1 MADSKCDTLLHGI
14 ETSDIHVPPLTYP
27 RYLRVGLQETAL
39 RASLAAQR
47 RHRLW
52 QACEA
57 VGIRTLLVY
66 GNAWTC
72 DYLRYACNF
81 APLEG
86 HGLAIM
92 DANGTRLLLEVRSE
106 ATRARAETPGLHV
119 QWASDFHLEAQA
131 AIAAAGASLGHA
143 PAAHVPAGVASALA
157 DAIDFTA
164 SFQQLLMVKLEDE
177 IAAIRRAAILADE
190 GYEVF
195 RHAAREGRAEF
206 EIVAEL
212 EAFFR
217 GRGCPDNF
225 MIMASGG
232 QEVRAMHPPSARC
245 LRRGDMV
252 TTELTPCVAG
262 YYAQIC
268 RTLVVGPASAE
279 QQQAF
284 DVHLEALE
292 AGMDFVR
299 PGVTAGELATVQ
311 NDVFRAHGLAKYI
324 TSEYTRVRGHGLG
337 LYVDSRPAILE
348 SESTRLEAGMAV
360 IVHPNGYHPASGYL
374 VLGDAVVLRDGGNEV
389 LTQTPRRL
397 FTV

>member
-1 MADSKCDTLLHGI
+1 MTDSRCDTLPHGI
-14 ETSDIHVPPLTYP
+14 EMFISSSNDPHH
-27 RYLRVGLQETAL
+27 LRNGLQQPAMNS
-39 RASLAAQR
+39 SLAAQR
-47 RHRLW
+47 RQRLW

-57 VGIRTLLVY
+57 AGIRTLIVY

-72 DYLRYACNF
+72 DYLRYACDF

-86 HGLAIM
+86 HALAIL
-92 DANGTRLLLEVRSE
+92 DSNSTRLLLEVRSE
-106 ATRARAETPGLHV
+106 ASSASAKTHGLEV
-119 QWASDFHLEAQA
+119 KWASDFYAEAQS
-131 AIAAAGASLGHA
+131 AITAAGAGLGHA
-143 PAAHVPAGVASALA
+143 PAAHLPSGLTPTFATS
-157 DAIDFTA
+157 IDFTA
-164 SFQQLLMVKLEDE
+164 AFQNLLMVKLEGE
-177 IAAIRRAAILADE
+177 IAAVRRAAMLADE

-206 EIVAEL
+206 EIVGEL
-212 EAFFR
+212 EEFFR
-217 GRGCPDNF
+217 SRGCPDNF

-232 QEVRAMHPPSARC
+232 QEVRAMHPPSARR
-245 LRRGDMV
+245 LRRGDLV
-252 TTELTPCVAG
+252 TTELTPCLDG

-268 RTLVVGPASAE
+268 RTLVVGAASAE

-292 AGMDFVR
+292 AGMAFVR
-299 PGVTAGELATVQ
+299 PGVTAGEVAMVQ
-311 NDVFRAHGLAKYI
+311 NDIFRAHGLAKYI

-337 LYVDSRPAILE
+337 LYVDSRPAVLE
-348 SESTRLEAGMAV
+348 GEPTRLEASMTI
-360 IVHPNGYHPASGYL
+360 IVHPNGYHPASGYM

>member
-1 MADSKCDTLLHGI
+1 MHINS
-14 ETSDIHVPPLTYP
+14 SYPPEHLISH
-27 RYLRVGLQETAL
+27 RKGLEVTAL
-39 RASLAAQR
+39 NTSLASQR

-57 VGIRTLLVY
+57 EGISTLVVY

-72 DYLRYACNF
+72 DYMRYACDF

-86 HGLAIM
+86 HALAIL
-92 DANGTRLLLEVRSE
+92 DSNGTRLLLESRSE
-106 ATRARAETPGLHV
+106 VSRARAEISGLAVH
-119 QWASDFHLEAQA
+119 WARDFHVEAQA
-131 AIAAAGASLGHA
+131 AITATGVGLGHA
-143 PAAHVPAGVASALA
+143 PVSHFPEGVTPALA
-157 DAIDFTA
+157 NSIDFTSA
-164 SFQQLLMVKLEDE
+164 FQQLLMVKLEGE
-177 IAAIRRAAILADE
+177 IAAVRRAAMLADE

-206 EIVAEL
+206 TIIGEL

-217 GRGCPDNF
+217 SRGCPDNF

-232 QEVRAMHPPSARC
+232 QEVRAMHPPSARR
-245 LRRGDMV
+245 LRRGDLV
-252 TTELTPCVAG
+252 TTELTPCVDG

-268 RTLVVGPASAE
+268 RTLVVGAASTE

-284 DVHLEALE
+284 NVHLEALE
-292 AGMDFVR
+292 AGMAFVR

-311 NDVFRAHGLAKYI
+311 NDIFRERGLAKYI

-337 LYVDSRPAILE
+337 LYVDSKPAVLE
-348 SESTRLEAGMAV
+348 GETTKLEAGMTI

-374 VLGDAVVLRDGGNEV
+374 VLGDAVVLREGVNEV

>member
-1 MADSKCDTLLHGI
+1 MN
-14 ETSDIHVPPLTYP
+14 TSLP
-27 RYLRVGLQETAL
+27 
-39 RASLAAQR
+39 AQR

-52 QACEA
+52 QTCEA
-57 VGIRTLLVY
+57 AGIRTLVVY

-72 DYLRYACNF
+72 DYLRYACDF

-86 HGLAIM
+86 HVLAIL
-92 DANGTRLLLEVRSE
+92 DASGTRLLLEVRGE
-106 ATRARAETPGLHV
+106 VARARAEVPGLTV
-119 QWASDFHLEAQA
+119 QWASDFHAEACA
-131 AIAAAGASLGHA
+131 AIAAAGAGLGHV
-143 PAAHVPAGVASALA
+143 PGAHVPAGIAPALA
-157 DAIDFTA
+157 QSMDLAA
-164 SFQQLLMVKLEDE
+164 AFQQLLMVKLEGE
-177 IAAIRRAAILADE
+177 IAAVRRAAMLADE

-206 EIVAEL
+206 EVIGEL

-217 GRGCPDNF
+217 SRGCPDNF

-232 QEVRAMHPPSARC
+232 QEVRAMHPPSGRR
-245 LRRGDMV
+245 LRRGDLV
-252 TTELTPCVAG
+252 TTELTPCVDG

-268 RTLVVGPASAE
+268 RTLVVGPASFE

-292 AGMDFVR
+292 AGMAFVR

-311 NDVFRAHGLAKYI
+311 NDVFRAHGLGKY
-324 TSEYTRVRGHGLG
+324 TASEYTRVRGHGLG
-337 LYVDSRPAILE
+337 LYVDSRPAVQE
-348 SESTRLEAGMAV
+348 GDATVLEADMTI

-374 VLGDAVVLRDGGNEV
+374 VLGDAMVLREGGNEV

>member
-1 MADSKCDTLLHGI
+1 MNT
-14 ETSDIHVPPLTYP
+14 
-27 RYLRVGLQETAL
+27 
-39 RASLAAQR
+39 SLAAQR
-47 RHRLW
+47 RQRLW

-57 VGIRTLLVY
+57 AGIRTLVVY

-72 DYLRYACNF
+72 DYLRYACDF
-81 APLEG
+81 ASLEG
-86 HGLAIM
+86 HALAIL

-106 ATRARAETPGLHV
+106 AARARAEMKGLQV
-119 QWASDFHLEAQA
+119 QWARDFHAEAQA
-131 AIAAAGASLGHA
+131 AIAAAGAGLGHA
-143 PAAHVPAGVASALA
+143 PAAYVPAGIAPALA
-157 DAIDFTA
+157 GSTDFTA
-164 SFQQLLMVKLEDE
+164 AFQQLLMVKLEGE
-177 IAAIRRAAILADE
+177 IAAVRRAAMLADE

-195 RHAAREGRAEF
+195 RHAAREGRAEY
-206 EIVAEL
+206 EIIGEL

-217 GRGCPDNF
+217 SRGCPDNF

-232 QEVRAMHPPSARC
+232 QEVRAMHPPSARR
-245 LRRGDMV
+245 LRRGDLV
-252 TTELTPCVAG
+252 TTELTPCVDG

-268 RTLVVGPASAE
+268 RTLVVGPASPE

-299 PGVTAGELATVQ
+299 PGVTAGQLAKVQ
-311 NDVFRAHGLAKYI
+311 NDVFRAHGLARYI

-337 LYVDSRPAILE
+337 LYVDSGPAVLE
-348 SESTRLEAGMAV
+348 DDSTTLEADMTV

-374 VLGDAVVLRDGGNEV
+374 VLGDAVVLREGGNEV

>member
-1 MADSKCDTLLHGI
+1 MNS
-14 ETSDIHVPPLTYP
+14 
-27 RYLRVGLQETAL
+27 
-39 RASLAAQR
+39 SLAAER

-57 VGIRTLLVY
+57 VGIRTLIVY

-72 DYLRYACNF
+72 DYLRYACDF

-86 HGLAIM
+86 HALAILTS
-92 DANGTRLLLEVRSE
+92 NSTRLLLEVRSE
-106 ATRARAETPGLHV
+106 ASSAGAKTNGLEV
-119 QWASDFHLEAQA
+119 KWASDFHAEAQS
-131 AIAAAGASLGHA
+131 AITAAGAGLGYA
-143 PAAHVPAGVASALA
+143 PAAHLPSGLAPTLAG
-157 DAIDFTA
+157 AIDFTDA
-164 SFQQLLMVKLEDE
+164 FQHLLMVKLEGE
-177 IAAIRRAAILADE
+177 IAAVRRAAILADE

-206 EIVAEL
+206 EIVGEL
-212 EAFFR
+212 EEFFR
-217 GRGCPDNF
+217 SRGCPDNF

-232 QEVRAMHPPSARC
+232 QEVRAMHPPSARR
-245 LRRGDMV
+245 LRLGDLV
-252 TTELTPCVAG
+252 TTELTPCVDG

-268 RTLVVGPASAE
+268 RTLVVGAASAE

-292 AGMDFVR
+292 AGMAFVR
-299 PGVTAGELATVQ
+299 PGVNAGEVAAVQ
-311 NDVFRAHGLAKYI
+311 NDIFRAHGLAKYI

-337 LYVDSRPAILE
+337 LYVDSRPAVLE
-348 SESTRLEAGMAV
+348 GELTLLEAGMTI
-360 IVHPNGYHPASGYL
+360 IVHPNGYHPASGYM
-374 VLGDAVVLRDGGNEV
+374 VLGDAVVLREGGNEV